1 MHFFFLRGIPF
12 HLDITVSCGQAFR
25 WKKHNGFWYAPF
37 RTCVWKIRQEGDI
50 LWYEGP
56 EESELVRYFG
66 LDVPLD
72 NILKDIDRDPLIHT
86 AIEQCRGLRIL
97 RQDPWE
103 CLISY
108 ICATCANI
116 PGITMRIE
124 NLSRKFGSPLEL
136 DGMMFHTF
144 PNAGSLSKE
153 EICSVHACK
162 VGYRDAY
169 ICGAAKMA
177 ADNPCWAE
185 EIRALPYPSAKK
197 KLMEINGVGPK
208 VADCVLLFAFQKY
221 EAAPIDVWME
231 RIFRTNYFK
240 EEQKLSYVK
249 ASEFA
254 REHFGKYA
262 GYAQEYL
269 FGMREDIS
277 KKGG

>member
-1 MHFFFLRGIPF
+1 MRSFSLRGIPF
-12 HLDITVSCGQAFR
+12 NLGLTVSCGQAFR
-25 WKKHNGFWYAPF
+25 WTNHCGFWYAPF
-37 RTCVWKIRQEGDI
+37 RTGVWKIRQDGDL

-66 LDVPLD
+66 LDLPLE
-72 NILKDIDRDPLIHT
+72 NILKDIDRDQLIHT

-103 CLISY
+103 CLVSY

-124 NLSRKFGSPLEL
+124 NLSQEFGSQMEL
-136 DGMMFHTF
+136 DGIVFHTF
-144 PNAGSLSKE
+144 PDADTLSKE
-153 EICSVHACK
+153 EMCSVRACK

-185 EIRALPYPSAKK
+185 EVGALPYPDAKTR
-197 KLMEINGVGPK
+197 LMELNGVGPK
-208 VADCVLLFAFQKY
+208 VADCVLLFGFQKY
-221 EAAPIDVWME
+221 EAVPVDVWME

-249 ASEFA
+249 AADFA
-254 REHFGKYA
+254 REHFGQYA

-269 FGMREDIS
+269 FGIREEIGR
-277 KKGG
+277 KGG